1 MKVRWSIR
9 AHAGKEAIS
18 DHEATANEK
27 INICAKSLI
36 QHDMKGILEYNII
49 WRLQKHGSYKHLL
62 TRSKGKK
69 NAEALDVLLPAFKA
83 TALPCQSITGEPLEP
98 PFVPEA
104 ACVSKQGKEQIY
116 YLLHNYLST
125 KGP

>member
-1 MKVRWSIR
+1 M
-9 AHAGKEAIS
+9 
-18 DHEATANEK
+18 
-27 INICAKSLI
+27 
-36 QHDMKGILEYNII
+36 
-49 WRLQKHGSYKHLL
+49 L

-104 ACVSKQGKEQIY
+104 ACIPRKVDNTKIY
-116 YLLHNYLST
+116 YCT
-125 KGP
+125 TVERRKIE